1 MNKTLELPVLDM
13 QGKAIATLA
22 ISDYLFGIQM
32 NMSVVHQAMVR
43 QRANMRQGNSN
54 VKTRANV
61 SGGGAK
67 PWRQKGTG
75 RARQGSIRS
84 PQWRGGGIVFGPN
97 PRSYRQ
103 RMPKKM
109 RRLAIRCLLSDKV
122 REDRL
127 SIIQDLQLPESKTK
141 DMKRFLETMNVNSK
155 TLIVTPELQ
164 KPVVESA
171 KNLQD
176 IKTLPA
182 SNLNVL
188 DLLNYDRIIM
198 TVAAIRK
205 AESLW
210 GQETPVLGDDN
221 PATSNSRKR
230 ITPDSTTKTKET
242 KAATSIKKNVT
253 PDSKAKTKE
262 TKTATSIKKNVTPD
276 STAKTKETKTA
287 TSIKKNVT
295 PASKAKTKETKTA
308 TSIKKNVTPASKAK
322 ERTNPDSKPSDKSAR
337 N

>member
-1 MNKTLELPVLDM
+1 MDKALELPVLDM
-13 QGKAIATLA
+13 QGKAITTLA
-22 ISDYLFGIQM
+22 VSNYLFGVQM
-32 NMSVVHQAMVR
+32 NTSVVHQAMVR

-97 PRSYRQ
+97 ARSYRQ

-127 SIIQDLQLPESKTK
+127 AIIQDLRLPESKTK
-141 DMKRFLETMNVNSK
+141 EMKRFLETMNVNSK
-155 TLIVTPELQ
+155 TLIVTPESQ
-164 KPVVESA
+164 IPIVESA
-171 KNLQD
+171 RNLQD
-176 IKTLPA
+176 VKTLPA

-188 DLLNYDRIIM
+188 DLLNHDRIIM

-210 GQETPVLGDDN
+210 GQETPIIEDDN
-221 PATSNSRKR
+221 SSTS
-230 ITPDSTTKTKET
+230 
-242 KAATSIKKNVT
+242 
-253 PDSKAKTKE
+253 DSKEEVASDSAAKTQE
-262 TKTATSIKKNVTPD
+262 VKTAASTKKSVKPS
-276 STAKTKETKTA
+276 STAKVKRK
-287 TSIKKNVT
+287 
-295 PASKAKTKETKTA
+295 
-308 TSIKKNVTPASKAK
+308 
-322 ERTNPDSKPSDKSAR
+322 TNPDSKPSDKRIR